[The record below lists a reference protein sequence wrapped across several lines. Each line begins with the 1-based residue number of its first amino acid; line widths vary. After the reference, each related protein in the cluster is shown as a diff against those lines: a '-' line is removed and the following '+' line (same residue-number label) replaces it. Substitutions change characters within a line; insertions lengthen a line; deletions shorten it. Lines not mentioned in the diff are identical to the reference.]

1 MGHAMSSDYSK
12 SSLLKFLDTS
22 VAKGMVN
29 ANTGAGLKAA
39 CVKILDDVADDADVR
54 GIEVN
59 TAVIR
64 YNNRNPDVLAPNSLA
79 QYQRR
84 VSRAISDFVRWVENP
99 AAFKMRS
106 RGTPERNGKTGGKA
120 PGKHAAVRAQD
131 APPAQGIPAITT
143 SAGLPM
149 SFPLR
154 PDFLAQV
161 VIPRDLT
168 ADEARRLGAFLLTL
182 AADFRPPGSGEMK

>member
-1 MGHAMSSDYSK
+1 MSSDYSK

-22 VAKGMVN
+22 VAKGLVN

-39 CVKILDDVADDADVR
+39 CVKILDDVADNADVS
-54 GIEVN
+54 GIDVN

-64 YNNRNPDVLAPNSLA
+64 YSNRNPDILAPNSLA

-84 VSRAISDFVRWVENP
+84 VKRAISDFVSWVENP
-99 AAFKMRS
+99 AGFKTPS
-106 RGTPERNGKTGGKA
+106 RGTSERNERKAGGA
-120 PGKHAAVRAQD
+120 PARRVAGRAQD
-131 APPAQGIPAITT
+131 ATPSPAQGIAAVRT
-143 SAGLPM
+143 STGLPM
-149 SFPLR
+149 SYPLR

-168 ADEARRLGAFLLTL
+168 AEEARRLGAFLLTL
-182 AADFRPPGSGEMK
+182 AADFRPTGSGEMK

>member
-1 MGHAMSSDYSK
+1 MSSDYSK

-64 YNNRNPDVLAPNSLA
+64 YNNRHPNVLAPNSLA

-99 AAFKMRS
+99 AAFKMRN
-106 RGTPERNGKTGGKA
+106 RGTPERNGKTGGNA
-120 PGKHAAVRAQD
+120 PKKLAAVRAQD
-131 APPAQGIPAITT
+131 ASSAQVIPAMSA

-154 PDFLAQV
+154 SDFLAQV

-168 ADEARRLGAFLLTL
+168 AEEARRLGAFLLTL
-182 AADFRPPGSGEMK
+182 AVDFRPTGSGEMK

>member
-1 MGHAMSSDYSK
+1 MSSDYSK
-12 SSLLKFLDTS
+12 SSLLKFLDAS
-22 VAKGMVN
+22 VAKGLVN

-39 CVKILDDVADDADVR
+39 CVKILDDVADNGDVR
-54 GIEVN
+54 GIDVN

-64 YNNRNPDVLAPNSLA
+64 YSNRNPGVLAPNSLA

-99 AAFKMRS
+99 AAFKTRS
-106 RGTPERNGKTGGKA
+106 RGTSERNGRKPGGA
-120 PGKHAAVRAQD
+120 PGKRVAGQTQD
-131 APPAQGIPAITT
+131 VAPSPAQGIAAVTT
-143 SAGLPM
+143 STGLPM
-149 SFPLR
+149 SYPLR

-168 ADEARRLGAFLLTL
+168 AEEARRLGAFLLTL
-182 AADFRPPGSGEMK
+182 AADFRPTGSGEMK

>member
-1 MGHAMSSDYSK
+1 MSSDYSK
-12 SSLLKFLDTS
+12 NALLKFLDTS
-22 VAKGMVN
+22 VAKGIVN

-39 CVKILDDVADDADVR
+39 CVKILDDVANDADVR
-54 GIEVN
+54 KIEVN

-99 AAFKMRS
+99 VAFKMRS
-106 RGTPERNGKTGGKA
+106 RGTPERNGKTSGKA
-120 PGKHAAVRAQD
+120 PGRHAAVLRAHD
-131 APPAQGIPAITT
+131 APLAQGIPTITT